1 MGEDGAKIRVM
12 AGAIV
17 ARGDEACGVGFV
29 KGFEVPLQGAVL
41 LARRRPELKMG
52 GLWELPGGK
61 LEVGETEREALAREL
76 VEELGLEVE
85 VGEYVA
91 SGESGVVVLEGYLCS
106 LRAGVVGET
115 AKDHDAFAWV
125 TATQIGEFET
135 PPADV
140 PILEAWAQRRV
151 DR

>member
-1 MGEDGAKIRVM
+1 MTGAKIRVM

-17 ARGDEACGVGFV
+17 ARGTEASGVGFV
-29 KGFEVPLQGAVL
+29 KGFEAPIEGAVL

-52 GLWELPGGK
+52 GFWELPGGK
-61 LEVGETEREALAREL
+61 LEAGETEREALAREL

-85 VGEYVA
+85 VGDYIA
-91 SGESGVVVLEGYLCS
+91 SGVSGVVVLEGYLCR
-106 LRAGVVGET
+106 LRAGVVGEV

-125 TATQIGEFET
+125 SAAQVGEFET

-140 PILEAWAQRRV
+140 PILAAWARMKVGR
-151 DR
+151 